1 MIPRYIQN
9 RDRLKA
15 LLPDLKGHL
24 ERCSLCPRRCQAD
37 RRVRKGACGVGAET
51 AVALFQPFFYEEP
64 PVSGSRGAGNVFF
77 TGCNLTCLFCQ
88 NYEISQEHKGAALSV
103 AELADIFLLLQNEE
117 CTHNINLVSPTP
129 HLPFIIPALLLAADR
144 GLTIPVVYNTN
155 GYETS
160 ESVEMIALFADIFLP
175 DLKYVSRET
184 SGELS
189 GAADY
194 PHFAWEAVEQMIT
207 LNGYGQFSS
216 EGIME
221 EGVIVRHLA
230 LPGYI
235 DESIRLLEEVRRRF
249 GKYLPVSVMSQY
261 TPVWKAKEHPLLKR
275 SLKNEEYQRIIDK
288 VEELGFEKGWV
299 QDLES
304 AGEDYIPLFFG
315 EKVQLFKRRG
325 V

>member
-1 MIPRYIQN
+1 MIPRYIHN

-15 LLPDLKGHL
+15 LLPELKGHL

-37 RRVRKGACGVGAET
+37 RRIRKGACGVGSET
-51 AVALFQPFFYEEP
+51 TVALFQPFFYEEP

-77 TGCNLTCLFCQ
+77 SGCNLTCLFCQ
-88 NYEISQEHKGAALSV
+88 NYEISQEHKGAVLCV
-103 AELADIFLLLQNEE
+103 EELAVIFLRLQNDDRV
-117 CTHNINLVSPTP
+117 HNINLVSPTP

-175 DLKYVSRET
+175 DLKYVSRDT

-194 PHFAWEAVEQMIT
+194 PDFAWAAVEKMVT
-207 LNGYGQFSS
+207 LNGYGRVSP

-221 EGVIVRHLA
+221 EGVIIRHLV

-235 DESIRLLEEVRRRF
+235 DESLRLLEEIRRRL
-249 GKYLPVSVMSQY
+249 GKYVPVSVMSQY
-261 TPVWKAKEHPLLKR
+261 TPVWKAKEHPFLRCPLK
-275 SLKNEEYQRIIDK
+275 KAEYQRIIDK
-288 VEELGFEKGWV
+288 IEELGFENGWV
-299 QDLES
+299 QDPGS
-304 AGEDYIPLFFG
+304 AGEDYIPRFLG
-315 EKVQLFKRRG
+315 DKVQLFRRKG

>member
-15 LLPDLKGHL
+15 LLPELKGHL
-24 ERCSLCPRRCQAD
+24 EKCSLCPRRCQAD

-64 PVSGSRGAGNVFF
+64 PVSGTQGAGNVFF

-88 NYEISQEHKGAALSV
+88 NYEISQEHKGVVLSV
-103 AELADIFLLLQNEE
+103 EELAVIFLRLQNEDGV
-117 CTHNINLVSPTP
+117 HNINLVSPTP

-184 SGELS
+184 SAELS
-189 GAADY
+189 GSADY

-207 LNGYGQFSS
+207 LNGYGKFSS
-216 EGIME
+216 EGVME
-221 EGVIVRHLA
+221 EGVIIRHLV

-235 DESIRLLEEVRRRF
+235 DESLRLLEEIRRRL
-249 GKYLPVSVMSQY
+249 GKYVPVSVMSQY
-261 TPVWKAKEHPLLKR
+261 TPVWKAKEHPILKEP
-275 SLKNEEYQRIIDK
+275 LKKEEYQRIIDK
-288 VEELGFEKGWV
+288 IAELGFENGWV
-299 QDLES
+299 QDPGS
-304 AGEDYIPLFFG
+304 AGEDYIPRFLG
-315 EKVQLFKRRG
+315 DKVQLFRRKG